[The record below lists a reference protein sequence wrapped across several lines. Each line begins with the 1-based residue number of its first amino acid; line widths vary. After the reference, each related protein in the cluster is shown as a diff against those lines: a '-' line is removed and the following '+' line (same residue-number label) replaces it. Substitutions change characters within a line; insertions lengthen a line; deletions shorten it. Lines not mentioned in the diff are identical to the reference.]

1 MPQENAESSLIQLK
15 RKYKMPTNVY
25 KDNGSLYLA
34 HFFELCFT
42 SKVTSN
48 SITCKDD
55 GSNSTLF

>member
-1 MPQENAESSLIQLK
+1 
-15 RKYKMPTNVY
+15 MPTNVY

-55 GSNSTLF
+55 RSDSTLF

>member
-1 MPQENAESSLIQLK
+1 
-15 RKYKMPTNVY
+15 MPTNVN

-34 HFFELCFT
+34 HFFELCFA

-55 GSNSTLF
+55 RSNSTLF